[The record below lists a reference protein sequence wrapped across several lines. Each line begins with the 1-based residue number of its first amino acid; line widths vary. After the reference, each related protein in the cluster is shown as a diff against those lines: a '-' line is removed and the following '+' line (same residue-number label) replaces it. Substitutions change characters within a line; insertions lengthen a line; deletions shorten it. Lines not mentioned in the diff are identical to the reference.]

1 MLRLVIQESKMEL
14 EEFVTANQARDY
26 RKIRSLL
33 HRMIPAW
40 KMLGRDSVLRDLQ
53 ELLHSSEWDEQTIHD
68 SIHAVI
74 EWINKLIEESNRL
87 LDEYENLDS

>member
-1 MLRLVIQESKMEL
+1 M
-14 EEFVTANQARDY
+14 
-26 RKIRSLL
+26 
-33 HRMIPAW
+33 
-40 KMLGRDSVLRDLQ
+40 LRDLQ